1 MGEAQK
7 AKKAII
13 AALGDN
19 VDSSMGGWMAWSHDS
34 RHFVF
39 WFRFEGDCFKVARAV
54 AGQHNFEYKLV
65 YSIHSLVE
73 EALKSA
79 AIVRLGLAKP

>member
-7 AKKAII
+7 AKKAVI

-19 VDSSMGGWMAWSHDS
+19 IDEGMDGWMVWSHDN
-34 RHFVF
+34 RHFTF
-39 WFRFEGDCFKVARAV
+39 WFRFEGDCFRIAHAV
-54 AGQHNFEYKLV
+54 AGQPHFEYKLV

-73 EALKSA
+73 EAIKSA
-79 AIVRLGLAKP
+79 TIVRLGLDKS